1 MTYPTTKYWPRAR
14 ARAIV
19 PPPSTHQFLSSH
31 ILSIAALA
39 LLVIPGTSRAQDV
52 PVRQVSLDS
61 HVYLELQV
69 DKTVRIKSA
78 VPPRYPGAMRAAR
91 QEGEVLVQYVVDER
105 GQPRMETFMV
115 ITSPHPDFS
124 QAVRRTVTTMT
135 FYPAELAGQRVRQ
148 LVQQPFRF
156 SLNH

>member
-1 MTYPTTKYWPRAR
+1 M
-14 ARAIV
+14 
-19 PPPSTHQFLSSH
+19 SSH
-31 ILSIAALA
+31 ILIIAALA

-105 GQPRMETFMV
+105 GEPMMDSFMV
-115 ITSPHPDFS
+115 VRTPHTEFS
-124 QAVRRTVTTMT
+124 QEVRRAVTTMT
-135 FYPAELAGQRVRQ
+135 FYPAELGGRRVRQ

-156 SLNH
+156 KLGQ

>member
-1 MTYPTTKYWPRAR
+1 M
-14 ARAIV
+14 
-19 PPPSTHQFLSSH
+19 SSH
-31 ILSIAALA
+31 ILIIAALA

-69 DKTVRIKSA
+69 DKAVRIKSA
-78 VPPRYPGAMRAAR
+78 VPPRYPSAMRAVR

-105 GQPRMETFMV
+105 GEPMMDSFMV
-115 ITSPHPDFS
+115 VRTPHTEFS
-124 QAVRRTVTTMT
+124 QEVRRAVTTMT
-135 FYPAELAGQRVRQ
+135 FYPAELGGRRVRQ

-156 SLNH
+156 KLGQ